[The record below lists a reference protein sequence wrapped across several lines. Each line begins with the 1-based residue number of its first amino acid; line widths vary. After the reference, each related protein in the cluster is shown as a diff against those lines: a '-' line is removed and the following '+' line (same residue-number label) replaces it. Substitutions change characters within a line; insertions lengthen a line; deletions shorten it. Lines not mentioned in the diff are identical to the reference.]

1 MHLGGTTNTP
11 WKCDDRAMIDLHTHT
26 TCSDGTDTPF
36 ALVKKALAAGITT
49 LAITDHDST
58 AGWSE
63 AISALQPQIELVL
76 GAEISCL
83 TSDGISVHML
93 GLLFDGDNDEMQQML
108 ADSRDTRLPR
118 MRKMVELLS
127 ADGINI
133 SLDDVYRA
141 TPEGATV
148 GRPHLA
154 DALVANG
161 VVASR
166 DEAFLN
172 LLNNE
177 SKYYVTHA
185 APTPEDAIRIIR
197 KAGGVA
203 VIAHPFASR
212 RGQVI
217 TADTFTDLV
226 DAGLNG
232 IEVHHRD
239 QNAQEQET
247 LQAIARELNL
257 VITGSSDY
265 HGTGKLNGL
274 AENTTHQAQ
283 WEQLEAQANARRVVK
298 K

>member
-1 MHLGGTTNTP
+1 
-11 WKCDDRAMIDLHTHT
+11 MIDLHTHT

-63 AISALQPQIELVL
+63 AITALQPQIELVL

-83 TSDGISVHML
+83 THDGISVHML
-93 GLLFDGDNDEMQQML
+93 GLLFDGEDRAIQQL
-108 ADSRDTRLPR
+108 LSDSRDTRIPR
-118 MRKMVELLS
+118 MRAMVELLQ
-127 ADGINI
+127 ADGIQI
-133 SLDDVYRA
+133 SLDDVYKA
-141 TPEGATV
+141 MPDGATL

-166 DEAFLN
+166 DEAFLD
-172 LLNNE
+172 LLNNG
-177 SKYYVTHA
+177 SKYFVTHA
-185 APTPEDAIRIIR
+185 APTPVDAIKAIR
-197 KAGGVA
+197 SAGGVA

-212 RGQVI
+212 RGQVLDA
-217 TADTFTDLV
+217 TSFADLV
-226 DAGLNG
+226 SAGLNG

-239 QNAQEQET
+239 QNAEEQAS
-247 LQAIARELNL
+247 LSAIARELNL
-257 VITGSSDY
+257 VTTGSSDY

-274 AENTTHQAQ
+274 AENVTDKTQ
-283 WEQLEAQANARRVVK
+283 WLRLESEANQRRVVTK
-298 K
+298 